1 LLRRHR
7 PATERSS
14 PALGNARPAAA
25 DILDS
30 CFPSFRVRQP
40 EVKTARLRPRDLSML
55 QLILLI
61 AVALLLGWML
71 GRLSSRKIANKK
83 GSPLVSAKQDA
94 VTALPEKNRQTEQR
108 SQPPGSRKPRS
119 FERPRDSLVVYE
131 GGKVIFRL
139 REGEDADF
147 ANAKWERAFRIRR
160 MLPCDQQPCD
170 CSGGLNRNIPK
181 RQGTTTRGSV
191 ILEALVGEDGGG
203 T

>member
-1 LLRRHR
+1 
-7 PATERSS
+7 
-14 PALGNARPAAA
+14 
-25 DILDS
+25 
-30 CFPSFRVRQP
+30 
-40 EVKTARLRPRDLSML
+40 ML

-108 SQPPGSRKPRS
+108 FQPPGSRKPRS
-119 FERPRDSLVVYE
+119 FERPLDSLVVYE

-160 MLPCDQQPCD
+160 MVPCGQQPCD

-181 RQGTTTRGSV
+181 RQGTTTRGLCRLGSSGRGGRWRNLV
-191 ILEALVGEDGGG
+191 IMG
-203 T
+203 TRFW